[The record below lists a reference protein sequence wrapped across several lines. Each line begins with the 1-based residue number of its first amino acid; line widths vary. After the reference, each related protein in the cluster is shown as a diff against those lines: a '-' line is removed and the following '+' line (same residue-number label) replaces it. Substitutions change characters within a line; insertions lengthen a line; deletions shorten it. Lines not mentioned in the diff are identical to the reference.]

1 MAVSSSCGTGCV
13 GVAGWDA
20 VLSAEEVLF
29 NSSRVC
35 TIVKQ
40 NKKRPCRC
48 SNYVGGEDERIQRGG
63 LGLEERRV
71 QPEVLIILFFYLF
84 Q

>member
-29 NSSRVC
+29 DSSRVC
-35 TIVKQ
+35 TIVKK

-48 SNYVGGEDERIQRGG
+48 SNYVGEGGEDERIQRGS

-71 QPEVLIILFFYLF
+71 QPEVLLIIFF
-84 Q
+84 